1 MSLIS
6 DILDYGKAVIF
17 INETLTE
24 LKAAS
29 ARPDLALDAID
40 KNLIDLDKRLSNLET
55 AQVANLR
62 EIRAATGE
70 LVAERKGLAADARE
84 IIAQIQTNPP
94 QLPPSNPPDN

>member
-6 DILDYGKAVIF
+6 DILDYGKAVLF
-17 INETLTE
+17 INETLQE
-24 LKAAS
+24 LKAS
-29 ARPDLALDAID
+29 GARRDLALDAID
-40 KNLIDLDKRLSNLET
+40 KHLIDLDKRLSNLET

-62 EIRAATGE
+62 EIRAAIAE

-94 QLPPSNPPDN
+94 QLPPTQPTDN